1 MNPRSLGTTKNITFK
16 YNSFVNEELD
26 KRKSHNDSK
35 GEIIDNNLIK
45 NNSNSDTESE
55 STADSNNGPS
65 YIEKYENCTKILT
78 NLEKQC
84 I

>member
-55 STADSNNGPS
+55 STADSNKPS
-65 YIEKYENCTKILT
+65 YIEKYENCTKIIT
-78 NLEKQC
+78 NLETQC

>member
-1 MNPRSLGTTKNITFK
+1 MNPRSLGITKNITFK

-55 STADSNNGPS
+55 STADSNKPS

-78 NLEKQC
+78 NLEAQC

>member
-55 STADSNNGPS
+55 STADSNNRPS
-65 YIEKYENCTKILT
+65 YIEKYENCNKILT

>member
-55 STADSNNGPS
+55 STADSNNRPS
-65 YIEKYENCTKILT
+65 YIEKYENCIKILT

>member
-1 MNPRSLGTTKNITFK
+1 MNPKCLGITKNITFQ
-16 YNSFVNEELD
+16 YNTFVNEEFD
-26 KRKSHNDSK
+26 KRQSHNGSK

-55 STADSNNGPS
+55 STADSNKPS
-65 YIEKYENCTKILT
+65 YIEKYDNCTKILT
-78 NLEKQC
+78 DLEKQC